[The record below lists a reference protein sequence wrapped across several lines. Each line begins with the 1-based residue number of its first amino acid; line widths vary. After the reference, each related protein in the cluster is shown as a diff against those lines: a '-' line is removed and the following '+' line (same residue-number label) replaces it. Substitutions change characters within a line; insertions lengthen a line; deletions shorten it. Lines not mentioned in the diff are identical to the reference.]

1 MNFFKNIS
9 IVKKITA
16 SFVFIFLFIL
26 CLFFVTN
33 KQLQN
38 VNHEVTRISTISIPG
53 IILVNDFKKN
63 ISDLRRKQFATILYG
78 ISKNNSG
85 EIASFKTD
93 VDVNNIEGILL
104 KYSNIVYGDDDKLA
118 YSELVNSWEKY
129 KKQSYFLSDNSKN
142 FKLDSN
148 ALENS
153 HVNFMDMEEKANNLY
168 DVNVKYTNNN
178 SKQLSNEIDSAFYFS
193 IISFSILS
201 VLLVIINILINRQI
215 SNPLISISTLAE
227 EISKG
232 NLSYKFDR
240 NSILNDE
247 FGKLAD
253 ISLIMRDNLKNLIE
267 EIRVLVL
274 QLTSSIDE
282 VSTVS
287 QQSSTGMQEQQ
298 NQVTLIAAAMEQ
310 MQISVAEVASNT
322 ELSSLSAR
330 DINNNV
336 KESISEVEYTIS
348 QIETAA
354 IEIHK
359 AGEIVNLLEKESIN
373 INMVVDVIRSIAD
386 QTNLLALNA
395 AIEAARAGEQGRGF
409 AVVADEVRTLAGRT
423 QDSTAEI
430 ISIIEKLQLSVHS
443 AKDITQN
450 SEKLI
455 NECVENSHQTG
466 EAIKGIGLQVN
477 GMSELSFQIANACN
491 EQDSVTEALGENIE
505 NISNSSVDVA
515 NGAKYTAKSCSEIRQ
530 LSLSL
535 QNTMNNFQL

>member
-118 YSELVNSWEKY
+118 YSELVNSWGKY

>member
-1 MNFFKNIS
+1 MNIFKNIS

-16 SFVFIFLFIL
+16 SFVFIFFFVL

-33 KQLQN
+33 KQMQN
-38 VNHEVTRISTISIPG
+38 IHHEVTRISTISIPG
-53 IILVNDFKKN
+53 IMLVNDFKQN
-63 ISDLRRKQFATILYG
+63 ISDLRRKQFANILNG
-78 ISKNNSG
+78 ISKDNSG
-85 EIASFKTD
+85 EIASFKTEVY
-93 VDVNNIEGILL
+93 VDNIEGILL

-118 YSELVNSWEKY
+118 YSELVNSWKKY
-129 KKQSYFLSDNSKN
+129 KEQSYFLAKNSKN
-142 FKLDSN
+142 FKLESN

-153 HVNFMDMEEKANNLY
+153 YGNFIDLERKANNLY
-168 DVNVKYTNNN
+168 DVNVKYTDNN
-178 SKQLSNEIDSAFYFS
+178 SKQLSNKIDSAFYYS

-201 VLLVIINILINRQI
+201 ILLVIINILINRQI
-215 SNPLISISTLAE
+215 INPLISISKLVD

-240 NSILNDE
+240 KSILNDE

-267 EIRVLVL
+267 EIRALVH

-287 QQSSTGMQEQQ
+287 QQSSVGMQEQQ

-310 MQISVAEVASNT
+310 MQISVAEVAGNT
-322 ELSSLSAR
+322 DHSSLSAR
-330 DINNNV
+330 DINNSV
-336 KESISEVEYTIS
+336 KESISEVAYTIS

-354 IEIHK
+354 TEIQK

-430 ISIIEKLQLSVHS
+430 ISIIEKLQLSVNS

-505 NISNSSVDVA
+505 NISNSSIDVA

-530 LSLSL
+530 LSISL
-535 QNTMNNFQL
+535 QNTMDKFQL

>member
-1 MNFFKNIS
+1 MQNIH
-9 IVKKITA
+9 
-16 SFVFIFLFIL
+16 
-26 CLFFVTN
+26 
-33 KQLQN
+33 
-38 VNHEVTRISTISIPG
+38 HEVTRISTISIPG
-53 IILVNDFKKN
+53 IMLVNDFKQN
-63 ISDLRRKQFATILYG
+63 ISDLRRKQFANILNG
-78 ISKNNSG
+78 ISKDNSG
-85 EIASFKTD
+85 EIASFKTEVY
-93 VDVNNIEGILL
+93 VDNIEGILL

-118 YSELVNSWEKY
+118 YSELVNSWKKY
-129 KKQSYFLSDNSKN
+129 KEQSYFLAKNSKN
-142 FKLDSN
+142 FKLESN

-153 HVNFMDMEEKANNLY
+153 YGNFIDLERKANNLY
-168 DVNVKYTNNN
+168 DVNVKYTDNN
-178 SKQLSNEIDSAFYFS
+178 SKQLSNKIDSAFYYS

-201 VLLVIINILINRQI
+201 ILLVIINILINRQI
-215 SNPLISISTLAE
+215 INPLISISKLVD

-240 NSILNDE
+240 KSILNDE

-267 EIRVLVL
+267 EIRALVH

-287 QQSSTGMQEQQ
+287 QQSSVGMQEQQ

-310 MQISVAEVASNT
+310 MQISVAEVAGNT
-322 ELSSLSAR
+322 DHSSLSAR
-330 DINNNV
+330 DINNSV
-336 KESISEVEYTIS
+336 KESISEVAYTIS

-354 IEIHK
+354 TEIQK

-430 ISIIEKLQLSVHS
+430 ISIIEKLQLSVNS

-505 NISNSSVDVA
+505 NISNSSIDVA

-530 LSLSL
+530 LSISL
-535 QNTMNNFQL
+535 QNTMDKFQL